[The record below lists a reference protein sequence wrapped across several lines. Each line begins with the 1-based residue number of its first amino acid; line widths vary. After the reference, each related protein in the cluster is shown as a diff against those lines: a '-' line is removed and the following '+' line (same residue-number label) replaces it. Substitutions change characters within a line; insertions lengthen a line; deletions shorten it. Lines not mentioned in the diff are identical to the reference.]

1 MISRIRVFI
10 KNLQQEN
17 VVGNVLSIEIAT
29 AVLLFEVMRADQ
41 ENSETE
47 ISKVIELLQKQFKL
61 NKNEVLE
68 ILAAAEDESFHANDF
83 YRFTNTINNQFPLE
97 ERIKIVES
105 LWLVAYADGVL
116 DAIEEHIIRRIADL
130 LHLRHSEYIQCK
142 LKIQKQLNPK
152 I

>member
-10 KNLQQEN
+10 KNLQHET
-17 VVGNVLSIEIAT
+17 VVSSVLSIEIAT

-41 ENSETE
+41 ENHDDE
-47 ISKVIELLQKQFKL
+47 ISKVIELLQIHFQL
-61 NKNEVLE
+61 NKAEVLE

-83 YRFTNTINNQFPLE
+83 YRFTNTINKQFELS

-105 LWLVAYADGVL
+105 LWQVAYADGVL

-130 LHLRHSEYIQCK
+130 LHLRHGEYIQCK
-142 LKIQKQLNPK
+142 LKIQNQVNANN
-152 I
+152 